1 MEKKKFIK
9 IRWIKKKMEAEE
21 YVFSLPQE
29 QVKFKLA
36 PIKKRILAYIIDV
49 IFFYFTFFSLY
60 MSIFI
65 GFFNISENTNFVALF
80 LSDQV
85 LMNKFAIAVYSSS
98 FILLLYFI
106 LFEKEGGT
114 IGKMVLRLRVISE
127 NNLDYTRLMI
137 RNATKTFLFFLLP
150 FDLLGFILIG
160 KKFTD
165 NLTKTN
171 VYEQEKL
178 DITFEH
184 RVPTEVKQIKK
195 IERKRKVKK

>member
-1 MEKKKFIK
+1 
-9 IRWIKKKMEAEE
+9 MEAEE

-36 PIKKRILAYIIDV
+36 AIKKRILAYIIDL

-60 MSIFI
+60 MSIFTS
-65 GFFNISENTNFVALF
+65 FFSISENTDLAALF
-80 LSDQV
+80 SSDQV
-85 LMNKFAIAVYSSS
+85 LMNRFAIAVYLSS
-98 FILLLYFI
+98 FILLFYFI

-114 IGKMVLRLRVISE
+114 IGKMILRLRVIGE
-127 NNLDYTRLMI
+127 NNLDYPQLII

-165 NLTKTN
+165 NFSKTN

-184 RVPTEVKQIKK
+184 RVPTEVKQVKK
-195 IERKRKVKK
+195 TVKKRKVKK